1 MIRRYECNDY
11 DFDRFDCDR
20 NRRCDDDYDI
30 NALNEAERVARNTMR
45 QYCRENRCESNW

>member
-1 MIRRYECNDY
+1 MCNRCKCNDYDFNDY

-20 NRRCDDDYDI
+20 NRRCDDDYVT

-45 QYCRENRCESNW
+45 